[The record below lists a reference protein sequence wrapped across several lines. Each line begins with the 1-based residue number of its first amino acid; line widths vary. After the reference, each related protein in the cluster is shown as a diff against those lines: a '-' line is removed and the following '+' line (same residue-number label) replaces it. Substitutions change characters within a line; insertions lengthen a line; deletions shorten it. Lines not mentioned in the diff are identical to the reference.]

1 MSILNII
8 ASRNY
13 ITLNKDILK
22 EIGLEETVILG
33 ELASEYD
40 YWYKQG
46 KLEDGYFFS
55 TIENIETN
63 TTLSEHKQR
72 KAINNLKGLGII
84 EVVNKGLPKRRYIKL
99 NEEKILYLLNE
110 IMEKNSS
117 SNPLKIQGMVT
128 ENLKIN
134 NNINNNNINNNKE
147 SNINITKESKK
158 FTKPTIEDLK
168 AYCEEK
174 GLGNVDVEYFYDYY
188 ESNGWQ
194 VGKSKMKDYKATL
207 RNWNRRNYNTNTNNN
222 VSKEKPYE
230 DKLIDGTIVRVWNNK
245 QN

>member
-72 KAINNLKGLGII
+72 KAINNLKDLGIV

-110 IMEKNSS
+110 IM
-117 SNPLKIQGMVT
+117 
-128 ENLKIN
+128 
-134 NNINNNNINNNKE
+134 
-147 SNINITKESKK
+147 
-158 FTKPTIEDLK
+158 
-168 AYCEEK
+168 
-174 GLGNVDVEYFYDYY
+174 
-188 ESNGWQ
+188 
-194 VGKSKMKDYKATL
+194 
-207 RNWNRRNYNTNTNNN
+207 
-222 VSKEKPYE
+222 
-230 DKLIDGTIVRVWNNK
+230 
-245 QN
+245 

>member
-55 TIENIETN
+55 TIENIEMN

-72 KAINNLKGLGII
+72 KAINNLKDLGII

-222 VSKEKPYE
+222 VSKDKPYE

-245 QN
+245 